1 MTNDRLLQPG
11 EAASLL
17 GVDRKTLIRW
27 HNAGKIPAHR
37 TLGGHRRFRLS
48 VINKILNNHN

>member
-1 MTNDRLLQPG
+1 MANDRLLQPG
-11 EAASLL
+11 EAAQLL
-17 GVDRKTLIRW
+17 GVDRRTLIRW